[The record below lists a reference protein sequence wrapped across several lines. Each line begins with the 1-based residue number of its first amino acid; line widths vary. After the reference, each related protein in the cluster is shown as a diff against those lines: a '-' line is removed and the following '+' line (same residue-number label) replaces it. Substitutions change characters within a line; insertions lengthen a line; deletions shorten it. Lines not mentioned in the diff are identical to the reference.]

1 MACKEKEHRLHAY
14 FDGELDL
21 AGSLV
26 MEEHIKT
33 CAECALDLR
42 SQQTIR
48 GALRSAKLYEPAPQ
62 SLADKIRAGAAREAA
77 ATTSPIAIPEA
88 APAVRQSR
96 WADWLSAAAAIA
108 IIVIAVHGFVGKR
121 QAPLGSEELI
131 AQEVVESHVR
141 SLQLNHLM
149 DVPSTDQHTV
159 KPWFDGK
166 LDFAPQ
172 VSDFSSQGFPLGG
185 GRLDFIDHHNA
196 AALVYMRGKHILNV
210 FIWPDE
216 FKSDRAA
223 QTESIDGYNIVHWDK
238 SGFHYWIVSDVS
250 ADDASQLASLLGS

>member
-1 MACKEKEHRLHAY
+1 VACNDKEHLLHAY

-21 AGSLV
+21 VSSLA
-26 MEEHIKT
+26 MEEHLKS

-48 GALRSAKLYEPAPQ
+48 GALRSSGLYQTAPQ
-62 SLADKIRAGAAREAA
+62 QLADTIRAGVA
-77 ATTSPIAIPEA
+77 SG
-88 APAVRQSR
+88 
-96 WADWLSAAAAIA
+96 AAAAPIA
-108 IIVIAVHGFVGKR
+108 MPIAKQRPWAQWIGVAAAMALIVFAAEVMLNNR
-121 QAPLGSEELI
+121 RASQNSEALV

-166 LDFAPQ
+166 LDFAPP
-172 VSDFSSQGFPLGG
+172 VNDFAPQGFPLTG
-185 GRLDFIDHHNA
+185 GRLDFVDHHNA
-196 AALVYMRGKHILNV
+196 AALLYMRRKHILNV

-216 FKSDRAA
+216 AK
-223 QTESIDGYNIVHWDK
+223 TERRSETKTIDGYNIVHWDTG
-238 SGFHYWIVSDVS
+238 GFHYWIISDVS
-250 ADDASQLASLLGS
+250 ATDERQLAELMGG

>member
-1 MACKEKEHRLHAY
+1 MACSEKEQLLHGY

-21 AGSLV
+21 VSSLE
-26 MEEHIKT
+26 MEEHLKT

-48 GALRSAKLYEPAPQ
+48 GALRSARLYENAPQ
-62 SLADKIRAGAAREAA
+62 RLEDRIRAGVSAKTAATGTVMPAPKQRPWGQWLGAA
-77 ATTSPIAIPEA
+77 AVIALIVFGA
-88 APAVRQSR
+88 Q
-96 WADWLSAAAAIA
+96 
-108 IIVIAVHGFVGKR
+108 IVISSRRASSN
-121 QAPLGSEELI
+121 SEELI

-166 LDFAPQ
+166 LDFAPP
-172 VSDFSSQGFPLGG
+172 VNDFSQQGFPLTG

-196 AALVYMRGKHILNV
+196 AALVYMRRKHIINV
-210 FIWPDE
+210 FIWPQETKADE
-216 FKSDRAA
+216 PSR
-223 QTESIDGYNIVHWDK
+223 TETINGYNIVHWDEG
-238 SGFHYWIVSDVS
+238 GFHYWIISDVS
-250 ADDASQLASLLGS
+250 ATDESQLASLMGG

>member
-1 MACKEKEHRLHAY
+1 MACNDKEHLLHAY

-21 AGSLV
+21 VSSLE
-26 MEEHIKT
+26 MEEHLKT

-48 GALRSAKLYEPAPQ
+48 GALRSAALYENAPQ
-62 SLADKIRAGAAREAA
+62 RLEEKIRAGISSGQAQPSAPTAL
-77 ATTSPIAIPEA
+77 PIAKRRP
-88 APAVRQSR
+88 
-96 WADWLSAAAAIA
+96 WAEWLALAAAIA
-108 IIVIAVHGFVGKR
+108 IVIFVAHSIVVNRANSTS
-121 QAPLGSEELI
+121 AENLI

-166 LDFAPQ
+166 IDFAPE
-172 VSDFSSQGFPLGG
+172 VTDFSPQGFPLAG

-196 AALVYMRGKHILNV
+196 AALVYMRRKHILNV

-216 FKSDRAA
+216 ADTTRAQ
-223 QTESIDGYNIVHWDK
+223 QTETIDGYNIVHWDK
-238 SGFHYWIVSDVS
+238 SGFHYWIISDVS
-250 ADDASQLASLLGS
+250 AEDESQLASLMGS